1 MIISVSLLKRIVLSM
16 QISKNFVA
24 NLFSNG
30 DVIHTQ
36 IRSDIIIQCHKLS
49 YKGNREMY
57 ISFM

>member
-1 MIISVSLLKRIVLSM
+1 M
-16 QISKNFVA
+16 QIFSKNFVT
-24 NLFSNG
+24 NFFSNG
-30 DVIHTQ
+30 DVIYTQ